1 MWKEISL
8 KTTGSINTHTHIYV
22 HVYTHSTVCVCVCV
36 YVHRY
41 TYIQLPLNRVSFN
54 FTGPL
59 SILSILS
66 IFGYFSIINTTAL
79 NVCGWLNL
87 GTWRKCGYERPSIT
101 YMQTNHHAQGLTVY
115 MYILHIIHYYT
126 L

>member
-1 MWKEISL
+1 MKGNITQNHGFH
-8 KTTGSINTHTHIYV
+8 KYTYTYICACIY
-22 HVYTHSTVCVCVCV
+22 TFNCVCVCV
-36 YVHRY
+36 YIYVHMY
-41 TYIQLPLNRVSFN
+41 TYIQLPLNSVSFN
-54 FTGPL
+54 FTGP
-59 SILSILS
+59 LSILS